1 MIDKIEVFQGET
13 VLFEEEAPTLSDPLD
28 TPLSFSISNYYF
40 LSAKAPFW
48 ELNLLNFVA
57 FLPSIVHK
65 LHSSLLNMQV

>member
-1 MIDKIEVFQGET
+1 MIGKIEVFQGKT

-28 TPLSFSISNYYF
+28 TPLSFYISNYYF
-40 LSAKAPFW
+40 LSVKVPFW